1 MGIAAPNFS
10 TGSVL
15 SIAKKREVETLRDPA
30 MTQFGQT
37 VKIGSSAKLFMVD
50 PLTTVW
56 QYPLNNGSKH
66 DMGQFY
72 NVIYIIYHNMCVYIY
87 IPILSD
93 NGPKSSKIADLS
105 LKSLSPAD
113 PAAAHQAPRA
123 TWGSS
128 RNHHIP
134 SIFHPIKSK
143 IIKNGCWRWSIPSI
157 TFHETVSRCIKND
170 IPV

>member
-50 PLTTVW
+50 PLT
-56 QYPLNNGSKH
+56 NNGSKH

-87 IPILSD
+87 IPILY
-93 NGPKSSKIADLS
+93 IYEQFII
-105 LKSLSPAD
+105 LK
-113 PAAAHQAPRA
+113 
-123 TWGSS
+123 
-128 RNHHIP
+128 
-134 SIFHPIKSK
+134 
-143 IIKNGCWRWSIPSI
+143 
-157 TFHETVSRCIKND
+157 
-170 IPV
+170 